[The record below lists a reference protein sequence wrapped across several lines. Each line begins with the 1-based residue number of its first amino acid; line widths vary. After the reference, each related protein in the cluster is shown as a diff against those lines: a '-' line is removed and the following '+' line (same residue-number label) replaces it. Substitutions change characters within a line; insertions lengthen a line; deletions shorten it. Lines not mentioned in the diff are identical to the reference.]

1 MMGGDEMNKRRNY
14 FIDKKFQSNFILR
27 FCLVVV
33 ATGAFIMAVLYAM
46 AGKAN
51 TVSIVNSRVIVQN
64 TADFLFPLF
73 IQTFVVSTIVVG
85 LATIISTIFISHRIA
100 GPLYRFK
107 KVLSSLG
114 EGDFSLACKIRL
126 KDSLQD
132 VAVVFNDMITSV
144 RKKLNLIDKDLKN
157 LKGKLEVGDLKEIKK
172 SVSEV
177 DKALH
182 NFKF

>member
-1 MMGGDEMNKRRNY
+1 MNKRRNY

-27 FCLVVV
+27 FCFLVV

-46 AGKAN
+46 AGRAN
-51 TVSIVNSRVIVQN
+51 TVSFVNSRVVVQN
-64 TADFLFPLF
+64 TADFIFPLL

-85 LATIISTIFISHRIA
+85 LGVIVVTLFISHRIA

-107 KVLSSLG
+107 KVLNSLG
-114 EGDFSLACKIRL
+114 EGNFSLPCRIRR
-126 KDSLQD
+126 KDALQD
-132 VAVVFNDMITSV
+132 VALAFNDMIANV
-144 RKKLNLIDKDLKN
+144 RKTFGLIDKDLKS
-157 LKGKLEVGDLKEIKK
+157 LKGKLETGDLKEIKK

>member
-1 MMGGDEMNKRRNY
+1 MYKRRDY
-14 FIDKKFQSNFILR
+14 LIDKRFQANFILR

-33 ATGAFIMAVLYAM
+33 ATGAFIMAILYAM

-51 TVSIVNSRVIVQN
+51 TVSIVNSRVVVQN
-64 TADFLFPLF
+64 TADFIFPLL
-73 IQTFVVSTIVVG
+73 IQTFVVSTILVG
-85 LATIISTIFISHRIA
+85 LATIIITLVISHRIA

-107 KVLSSLG
+107 KVLGSLG

-132 VAVVFNDMITSV
+132 VAVAFNDMITSV
-144 RKKLNLIDKDLKN
+144 RKKFDLIDKDLKN
-157 LKGKLEVGDLKEIKK
+157 LKGKLEVEDLKEIKK
-172 SVSEV
+172 SVSDI

>member
-1 MMGGDEMNKRRNY
+1 MNKRRNY

-27 FCLVVV
+27 FCFLVVV
-33 ATGAFIMAVLYAM
+33 TGTLIMAILYAM

-51 TVSIVNSRVIVQN
+51 TVSFVNSRVVVQN
-64 TADFLFPLF
+64 TADFLFPLL
-73 IQTFVVSTIVVG
+73 IQTFVISTMVVG
-85 LATIISTIFISHRIA
+85 LATIVITLFISHRIA

-107 KVLSSLG
+107 KVLRSLG
-114 EGDFSLACKIRL
+114 EGNFSLPCKIRR
-126 KDSLQD
+126 KDALQD
-132 VAVVFNDMITSV
+132 VALAFNDMIANV
-144 RKKLNLIDKDLKN
+144 RKIFGLIDKDLKN

-177 DKALH
+177 DKDLH